1 MLHLVQNI
9 KKGNLDQQSK
19 FLDELNKCEPSSSAK
34 IYALELTILL
44 KYDDSKILKCLE
56 EIKNPRLN
64 IYLA

>member
-44 KYDDSKILKCLE
+44 KYDDS
-56 EIKNPRLN
+56 
-64 IYLA
+64 